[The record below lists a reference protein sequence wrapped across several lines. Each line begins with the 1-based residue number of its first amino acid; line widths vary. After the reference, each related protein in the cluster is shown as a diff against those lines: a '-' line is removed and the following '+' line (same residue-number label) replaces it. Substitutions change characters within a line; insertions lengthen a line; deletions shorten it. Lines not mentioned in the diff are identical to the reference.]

1 MEIAMNTRILRA
13 ALGAAFLVV
22 LGTGLVSGGGWA
34 TIVADEAAPPEP
46 RAGEEVEY
54 GFTVLQ
60 HGETPAG
67 WEQPTLVLTNAL
79 TGETFE
85 VAASPSGPDGHFV
98 GRVTFPS
105 AGSWTWSVRL
115 RELIVE
121 TQPVT
126 GIVLAPDGS
135 RPSIEV
141 GEALGAME
149 LAKRDVSAALRSELL
164 PRIDR
169 LERSLGGVQAEAAG
183 LRNDV
188 EALTVERDQLAAEV
202 DAAGKAAPSGI
213 PPLGVVSIAVLS
225 GALAGFLV
233 AWLGVRREVAS
244 VESAHAGRPVA
255 TT

>member
-1 MEIAMNTRILRA
+1 MNTRILRA

-22 LGTGLVSGGGWA
+22 LGTGLVSAGGWA

-67 WEQPTLVLTNAL
+67 WEQPTLVLTNTL
-79 TGETFE
+79 TAETFE
-85 VAASPSGPDGHFV
+85 VPAAPSGPDGHFV

-105 AGSWTWSVRL
+105 AGSWSWSVRL
-115 RELIVE
+115 RDLIVE

-126 GIVLAPDGS
+126 GIVLTQDGS
-135 RPSIEV
+135 RPTIDV
-141 GEALGAME
+141 GQALGAME
-149 LAKRDVSAALRSELL
+149 RTKDEVSAVLQSELL

-169 LERSLGGVQAEAAG
+169 LERSLGGIQEEAAG

-188 EALTVERDQLAAEV
+188 EALIVDRDRLAAQV
-202 DAAGKAAPSGI
+202 AAAGEASPSGI
-213 PPLGVVSIAVLS
+213 PPLGIVTMAVLS

-233 AWLGVRREVAS
+233 AWLGVRREAVA
-244 VESAHAGRPVA
+244 VEAAPAGRRVP
-255 TT
+255 TS

>member
-1 MEIAMNTRILRA
+1 MNTRILRA

-22 LGTGLVSGGGWA
+22 LGSGLVSAGGWA

-46 RAGEEVEY
+46 REGEEVEY

-67 WEQPTLVLTNAL
+67 WEQPTLVLTNTL
-79 TGETFE
+79 TGETFD
-85 VAASPSGPDGHFV
+85 VPTTPSGPDGHFV

-105 AGSWTWSVRL
+105 AGSWSWSVRL
-115 RELIVE
+115 RDLIVE

-126 GIVLAPDGS
+126 GMVLAADGS
-135 RPSIEV
+135 RPSIDV
-141 GEALGAME
+141 GQALGAME
-149 LAKRDVSAALRSELL
+149 RAKKDVSAALRSEFL

-169 LERSLGGVQAEAAG
+169 LERSLGGVQEQAAG

-188 EALTVERDQLAAEV
+188 EALTVERDRLAAQV
-202 DAAGKAAPSGI
+202 AAAGEAAPSGI
-213 PPLGVVSIAVLS
+213 PPLGVVTIAVLS

-233 AWLGVRREVAS
+233 AWLGVRREVVS
-244 VESAHAGRPVA
+244 VESAPAGRPVA
-255 TT
+255 TA